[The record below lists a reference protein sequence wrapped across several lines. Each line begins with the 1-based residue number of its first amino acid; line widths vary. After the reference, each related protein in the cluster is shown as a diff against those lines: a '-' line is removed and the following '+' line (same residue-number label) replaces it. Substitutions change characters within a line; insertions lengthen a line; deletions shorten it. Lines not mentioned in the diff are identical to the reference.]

1 MHILFKKNEESAAEN
16 ELTFQGLGIT
26 QCYVKSLSTAADKSS
41 ILRTLHRHALYE
53 VHIVV
58 SGTQNYEIEDK
69 KITVCSGE
77 ILLIAPR
84 TNHLAVCE
92 SEDSKKRAVN
102 FEIAE
107 DSELASRLARISSYA
122 VAKAPEKLLCLLNFI
137 DEEKTEH
144 ESFSAKLCELF
155 SLECILLIL
164 RAVGISDVEKA
175 TDAPGIDARVAM
187 AKQFIGDNIQY
198 NITMAELSSYCH
210 LSAKQLSRLFC
221 KAEGCTIAE
230 YIRIH
235 KIKRIK
241 SLLTETDRSIKTIS
255 EIMNFSSEYYLNSF
269 FKKHTGMTP
278 GVYRKSS
285 KL

>member
-26 QCYVKSLSTAADKSS
+26 QCYVKSLSTAADKNS

-58 SGTQNYEIEDK
+58 SGTQNYVIEDK
-69 KITVCSGE
+69 KITVSSGE
-77 ILLIAPR
+77 LLLIAPH
-84 TNHLAVCE
+84 TNHLAVSE

-102 FEIAE
+102 FAIAE
-107 DSELASRLARISSYA
+107 GSELASRLASISSYA
-122 VAKAPEKLLCLLNFI
+122 VAKAPEKLLSILNFL
-137 DEEKTEH
+137 DEEKTGH
-144 ESFSAKLCELF
+144 ESFSAKLSELF

-164 RAVGISDVEKA
+164 RAVGVSDVEKA
-175 TDAPGIDARVAM
+175 SDAPTIDARVAM

-198 NITMAELSSYCH
+198 NITMTELSSYCH
-210 LSAKQLSRLFC
+210 LSTKQLSRLFR
-221 KAEGCTIAE
+221 KAEGCSIAE

-241 SLLTETDRSIKTIS
+241 SLLTESDLSIKTIS